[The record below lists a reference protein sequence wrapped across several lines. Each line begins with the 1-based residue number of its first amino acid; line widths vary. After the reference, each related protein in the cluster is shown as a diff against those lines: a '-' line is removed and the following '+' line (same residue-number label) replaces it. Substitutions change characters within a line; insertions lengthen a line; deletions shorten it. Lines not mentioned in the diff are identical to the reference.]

1 VEFDMKGLGFT
12 PGDVVVITGAAS
24 GIGRATAKLSS
35 RSGLTVW
42 GWDITPE
49 PLESLVKEITAEG
62 REAAGTVCDVT
73 DPVAVSRAWEEAAK
87 VGAPRYLV
95 NNAGPASNTPL
106 TYHEGLIRA
115 AGSMITV
122 TEQWLERFGDVALAT
137 TFTSS
142 IAAVMGGPRWY
153 SVAKAAINAY
163 ARNIARQRGG
173 KPRANSVGPG
183 LTITP
188 RTLSFGQ
195 EMLDSAAAR
204 NPMHRNGQP
213 EEIAAAICFLLSP
226 AASYINGVYLP
237 VDGGALI

>member
-1 VEFDMKGLGFT
+1 VDFDMSGLGFAS
-12 PGDVVVITGAAS
+12 GDVVVVTGAAS
-24 GIGRATAKLSS
+24 GIGRATARLAA
-35 RSGLTVW
+35 RSGLMVC

-49 PLESLVKEITAEG
+49 PLESLVKDIVG
-62 REAAGTVCDVT
+62 DGGQAAGTVCDVT
-73 DPVAVSRAWEEAAK
+73 DPAAVSRAWEEAGRA
-87 VGAPRYLV
+87 GPPRYLV

-106 TYHEGLIRA
+106 SYHEGLRQG
-115 AGSMITV
+115 AGSMVTV
-122 TEQWLERFGDVALAT
+122 TEQWLERFGEVASAV

-142 IAAVMGGPRWY
+142 IAAAMGGPNWY
-153 SVAKAAINAY
+153 SVSKAAINAY
-163 ARNIARQRGG
+163 ARNIAKQRGG

-183 LTITP
+183 VTVTP
-188 RTLSFGQ
+188 RTQSFGQ

-204 NPMHRNGQP
+204 NPLHRNGQP